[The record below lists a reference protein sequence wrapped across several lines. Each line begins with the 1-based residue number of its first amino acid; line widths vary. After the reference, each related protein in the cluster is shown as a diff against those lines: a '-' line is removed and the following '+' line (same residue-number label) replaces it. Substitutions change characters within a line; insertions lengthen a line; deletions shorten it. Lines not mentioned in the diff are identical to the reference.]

1 MGFLASFG
9 SIALFLILAIFLGL
23 SMILIPWF
31 LTKIRFIPHRPNP
44 VKYVPYESGMDTI
57 GKTWVQFN
65 FRYYFFA
72 LLFVLFDIEVVF
84 FYPWAA
90 AYQKL
95 GLFALGEMAVFVGI
109 LLLGYIYA
117 WRKGAL
123 EWK

>member
-1 MGFLASFG
+1 MGFWDSFG
-9 SIALFLILAIFLGL
+9 SIGLFLVLAVLL
-23 SMILIPWF
+23 AAAMLLLPWF
-31 LTKIRFIPHRPNP
+31 LTRIGFIPRRPNP
-44 VKYVPYESGMDTI
+44 GKYVPYECGMDTI

-72 LLFVLFDIEVVF
+72 LLFVLFDVEVVF

-90 AYQKL
+90 AYQSL
-95 GLFALGEMAVFVGI
+95 GLFALAEMFVFVGI
-109 LLLGYIYA
+109 LMVGYIYA